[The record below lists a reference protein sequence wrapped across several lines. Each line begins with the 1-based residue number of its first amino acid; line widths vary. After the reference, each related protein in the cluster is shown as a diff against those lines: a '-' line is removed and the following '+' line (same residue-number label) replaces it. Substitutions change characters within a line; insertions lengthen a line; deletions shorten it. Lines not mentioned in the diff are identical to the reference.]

1 MRISLLAMNHSHE
14 DRVKYLDIAGGALAY
29 DTAGPDDGALILC
42 VAGMGDTRGAFRF
55 LAPMLAEAGY
65 RVVRMDQRGHGQSS
79 SPWPSYGCSATGEDM
94 LALIRH
100 LGVPATIVG
109 HSNAAAAGI
118 WAAAQAP
125 DLVRGLVLVGPFL
138 QETKM
143 SPIVGLAV
151 KIITSSPLLWS
162 RFYYPSLYKGA
173 KPADFE
179 PYLRAMRASLHEPG
193 RMEALRGV
201 ATEQQRCRARIPEL
215 RCPVR
220 IVMGTNDPDF
230 PEPMTAA
237 KRGEA
242 LIGRFTDVSVELVEG
257 AGHYPHAELPQATAL
272 AILPFLADVA
282 NA

>member
-1 MRISLLAMNHSHE
+1 MIHSHGN
-14 DRVKYLDIAGGALAY
+14 RVEYLDIAGGALAY

-55 LAPMLAEAGY
+55 LAPMLVEAGY
-65 RVVRMDQRGHGQSS
+65 RVVRMDQRGHGRSS
-79 SPWPSYGCSATGEDM
+79 SPWPSYGSPASGEDM

-100 LGVPATIVG
+100 LGGAGTIVG

-125 DLVRGLVLVGPFL
+125 ELVHGLVLVGPFL
-138 QETKM
+138 QESTV

-162 RFYYPSLYKGA
+162 RLYYPSLYKAA
-173 KPADFE
+173 KPADFDE
-179 PYLRAMRASLHEPG
+179 YLRVMRASLHEPG

-201 ATEQQRCRARIPEL
+201 ATEQERCRARIPEL

-230 PEPMTAA
+230 PEPVTAA

-242 LIGRFTDVSVELVEG
+242 LIGRFTDVSLELVEG
-257 AGHYPHAELPQATAL
+257 AGHYPHAELPEATAS
-272 AILPFLADVA
+272 AILPFLADVV

>member
-1 MRISLLAMNHSHE
+1 MNHSHG
-14 DRVKYLDIAGGALAY
+14 DRVEYLDIAGGALAY

-55 LAPMLAEAGY
+55 LAPTLAEAGY

-79 SPWPSYGCSATGEDM
+79 SPWPSYGSPATGEDM

-125 DLVRGLVLVGPFL
+125 ELVRGLVLVGPFL

-162 RFYYPSLYKGA
+162 RFYYPSLYKAA
-173 KPADFE
+173 KPADFQ
-179 PYLRAMRASLHEPG
+179 PYLRTMRASLHEPG

-201 ATEQQRCRARIPEL
+201 ATEQERCRARIPEL

-242 LIGRFTDVSVELVEG
+242 LIGRFTDVSLELVEG

-272 AILPFLADVA
+272 AILTFLADVV